1 MVPENAG
8 SWRNP
13 ETVAA
18 GRVELNEPDRR
29 GVALQPLRGPRFEMG
44 FDGGNIV
51 PINDVMDE
59 LSPGIL
65 S

>member
-1 MVPENAG
+1 
-8 SWRNP
+8 
-13 ETVAA
+13 
-18 GRVELNEPDRR
+18 VELNEPDRR